1 MEKGNQI
8 GIPELKLSE
17 ICPAIDITPS
27 TKLMTLFNWRRIG
40 RVPGAHPQSE
50 TPSSWSSASVAGD
63 DQENSE
69 IRAP

>member
-17 ICPAIDITPS
+17 VCPAIDITPS

-40 RVPGAHPQSE
+40 RGVRKN
-50 TPSSWSSASVAGD
+50 SSSPPWVL
-63 DQENSE
+63 
-69 IRAP
+69 PV